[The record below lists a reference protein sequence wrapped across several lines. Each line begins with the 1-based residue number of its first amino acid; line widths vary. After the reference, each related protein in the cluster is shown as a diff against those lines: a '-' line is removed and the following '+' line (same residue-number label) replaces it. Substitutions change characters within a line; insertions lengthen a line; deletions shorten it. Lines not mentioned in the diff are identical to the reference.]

1 MVQQTRLWPMTLIVM
16 LTIALLGA
24 IVFIV
29 YQNFLAQPTAD
40 AKKAPSPDILSEV
53 TTEPLEVTTNLSDET
68 YIKLAVLFQV
78 DNPKAKEELD
88 QRMFQLKD
96 ALITSLQ
103 SRTKKDVNGDKGL
116 NTLKDELKNKAN
128 HLLSSG
134 KVEHVYV
141 TERVTQ

>member
-1 MVQQTRLWPMTLIVM
+1 MQQTRLWPMTLIV
-16 LTIALLGA
+16 LLAVALLGA

-29 YQNFLAQPTAD
+29 YQNFWAQQTAD
-40 AKKAPSPDILSEV
+40 AKNAPSPDILSEV
-53 TTEPLEVTTNLSDET
+53 TSEPLEVTTNLSDDT

-78 DNPKAKEELD
+78 DNPRAKEELD

-96 ALITSLQ
+96 TLITLLQ
-103 SRTKKDVNGDKGL
+103 NRTKKDVNGDKGL
-116 NTLKDELKNKAN
+116 KNLKDALKNKAN
-128 HLLSSG
+128 SLLSSG